1 MGNSNQFRFVQKFSR
16 SVVPLPTRH
25 LAGLLSF
32 IIGVL
37 AALALD
43 TPASGQS
50 AAFEVVS
57 IKPAPQDKK
66 ELQQNLGKQI
76 DPAMLHFGGVSLLIL
91 LTRAYGLHSFQVL
104 GAPELNTTRFNIVA
118 KLPAGSS
125 TAQVPEMLKTML
137 RERFRLEAHLETRD
151 FGVYALTAPKGVP
164 KIPLKPAGEDPAPG
178 RGLPPGTMAQAA
190 DFINQYQNVLQL
202 NRPVVDQT
210 GVEADHIDLASFV
223 QPLLD
228 AAIAARKDG
237 GDAISVESAVL
248 GAVQRLGFRLQARKA
263 AMTALV
269 ITHLELAP
277 TPE

>member
-1 MGNSNQFRFVQKFSR
+1 MNR
-16 SVVPLPTRH
+16 PLVC
-25 LAGLLSF
+25 L
-32 IIGVL
+32 L
-37 AALALD
+37 AALALVS
-43 TPASGQS
+43 PAFGQS
-50 AAFEVVS
+50 TSFEVVS
-57 IKPAPQDKK
+57 IKPAPQNKK
-66 ELQQNLGKQI
+66 ELQQHLGTQI
-76 DPAMLHFGGVSLLIL
+76 DPAMVDFGGVSLLML

-118 KLPAGSS
+118 KLPTGSS

-137 RERFRLEAHLETRD
+137 RERFRLEAHQETRE

-202 NRPVVDQT
+202 SRPVVDQT
-210 GVEADHIDLASFV
+210 GVEADYIDLASFV

-228 AAIAARKDG
+228 AAIAARKD
-237 GDAISVESAVL
+237 DADPLAVESAVL
-248 GAVQRLGFRLQARKA
+248 GAVQRLGLRLEPRKA
-263 AMTALV
+263 SMTALV
-269 ITHLELAP
+269 INHIELTP